1 MYKKS
6 KGEAERQV
14 LAANDPQNLCTVSLR
29 PGHLFGPGDLLPDT
43 VTGFPVAIGDVT
55 RSKMSFTYIE
65 NAALA
70 HLECF
75 RYMKTQRLLDGKPA
89 FITDFEINFFV
100 AYYSIT
106 RKKLPLLWI
115 PTEIFWVLLL
125 LVEFVTRIVFSIIPL
140 RFNPIHKITGLN
152 TASIESGVVLTASNS
167 KARQTF
173 DYLSANQALLADHV
187 SKAKSL
193 CAVLSISMDVAKV
206 LLKEYEGN
214 VELAAHEV
222 MQQRRFGVTLG
233 GERYE
238 TRKSVQ
244 TEKDVSK
251 ALIRKVED
259 QKVEEEEEEKVP
271 FCGLQNLQTKIPSFK
286 TNDRVYAQSD
296 IESEWKEA
304 TIVKVNEDSTFH
316 VTWKDGSQN
325 RQLHRDLMRTLKA
338 GVGRIVSKT
347 KLRLVCPSVSKENDK
362 NVWPMEGEVTF
373 AYFKESFDRYPTRR
387 KIQAKVVFSPGVVV
401 PKKRKKKKKKTTT
414 KGKKTTKKGTKRKIA
429 TTTTTTTTTTK
440 TKRKRKSKH
449 VKEKNNAKN
458 IYTEFDG
465 VSIHSSTKWRS
476 KIRLLENAKHL
487 QLGFHD
493 TQEEAALIYDIT
505 ALKSRDL
512 RYLWDL
518 RRNWNPPVLTNFAGE
533 NVIITEQEEEKK
545 EEKKLSEWQTK
556 AMQALNLDTTKMVFA
571 DISKVNRVVPTQVL
585 ATLKEK
591 WDEPETRRNKKHN
604 PKRLTGYS
612 LFCKTKYAE
621 TKKRVMEVEKKD
633 SREVFRDLGDQWNKL
648 SQAQRDEWQ
657 RKVFILHKANGEKE
671 SEILKEFPLLPLEE
685 GEVTEET
692 TKSEDKIA
700 PVPVPVIVP
709 PTPPSSK

>member
-1 MYKKS
+1 
-6 KGEAERQV
+6 
-14 LAANDPQNLCTVSLR
+14 
-29 PGHLFGPGDLLPDT
+29 
-43 VTGFPVAIGDVT
+43 
-55 RSKMSFTYIE
+55 
-65 NAALA
+65 
-70 HLECF
+70 
-75 RYMKTQRLLDGKPA
+75 
-89 FITDFEINFFV
+89 
-100 AYYSIT
+100 
-106 RKKLPLLWI
+106 
-115 PTEIFWVLLL
+115 
-125 LVEFVTRIVFSIIPL
+125 
-140 RFNPIHKITGLN
+140 
-152 TASIESGVVLTASNS
+152 
-167 KARQTF
+167 
-173 DYLSANQALLADHV
+173 
-187 SKAKSL
+187 
-193 CAVLSISMDVAKV
+193 MD
-206 LLKEYEGN
+206 
-214 VELAAHEV
+214 
-222 MQQRRFGVTLG
+222 
-233 GERYE
+233 
-238 TRKSVQ
+238 
-244 TEKDVSK
+244 
-251 ALIRKVED
+251 
-259 QKVEEEEEEKVP
+259 EEEEKVP

-304 TIVKVNEDSTFH
+304 TIVKVNGDDTFH
-316 VTWKDGSQN
+316 VTWKDGSEN
-325 RQLHRDLMRTLKA
+325 LKLHRDMMRTLKA

-347 KLRLVCPSVSKENDK
+347 KLRLVCPSVSKENNK

-401 PKKRKKKKKKTTT
+401 PKKRKKKKKTTT
-414 KGKKTTKKGTKRKIA
+414 KKKTTKGTKRKIA
-429 TTTTTTTTTTK
+429 TTTTTTK

-518 RRNWNPPVLTNFAGE
+518 RRNWNPPVLTNFAGD
-533 NVIITEQEEEKK
+533 NVIITEQDASKDA
-545 EEKKLSEWQTK
+545 KLSEWQTK

-591 WDEPETRRNKKHN
+591 WDEPETRRNKKHD
-604 PKRLTGYS
+604 PKRLNGYS

-633 SREVFRDLGDQWNKL
+633 SREVFRDLGDQWKAL

-657 RKVFILHKANGEKE
+657 RKAFILLKANEGKE
-671 SEILKEFPLLPLEE
+671 RNLSKEIPLLSVD
-685 GEVTEET
+685 GEVPVE
-692 TKSEDKIA
+692 TKSDDKNVA
-700 PVPVPVIVP
+700 PVPVPVIP
-709 PTPPSSK
+709 PAVTTPPSPPPSK